1 MVTGVQARDD
11 GSSDSKGAV
20 REVDR
25 CGVTLDG
32 VMNRHGMSWM
42 KEGEEARIKRIPSFL
57 VE

>member
-11 GSSDSKGAV
+11 GSSDSKGTV